1 MSPQRRR
8 LRTSVTV
15 CHLAILIASTLLLTD
30 TVVPVSQADPVNCA
44 APGEDIGVAG
54 GAELMRLSDAE
65 LARELDLMRAAGVRR
80 IRVGAEWSTVER
92 VEGQQDW
99 SQTDRV
105 VDAALERGM
114 QVLGV
119 VLSSPSWA
127 VDPTA
132 RGDQWALP
140 ADPATFGRFAGDA
153 AAHYAGRITAWEIW
167 NEPNI
172 PTFARPKPDVAAY
185 AAMLSAAAEHIRGRV
200 PGVTLITAGLAPAGD
215 DGQSIAPTTFLE
227 QLYRVGDRSAWD
239 AVGMH
244 PYTYPALPDSPGT
257 ADWNA
262 FQRIS
267 LMRGIMEDHGDGAK
281 RIWLTEFGAPTG
293 GQSDAA
299 VSEADQARAIRQAI
313 ERIRSATYFGPIFI
327 HQTRDR
333 GADPDDVEDHFGLLR
348 LDFSEKPA
356 YHLVSEMTRRCQVP

>member
-1 MSPQRRR
+1 MSARGRG
-8 LRTSVTV
+8 LRTSATV
-15 CHLAILIASTLLLTD
+15 CHLAVLIASTLFLTD
-30 TVVPVSQADPVNCA
+30 TVAPVSQAEPVNCT

-54 GAELMRLSDAE
+54 GAELMRLSDVD
-65 LARELDLMRAAGVRR
+65 LARELDSMRDAGVRWL
-80 IRVGAEWSTVER
+80 RVGAEWSTVEE

-105 VDAALERGM
+105 VDAALARGM
-114 QVLGV
+114 RVLGV
-119 VLSSPSWA
+119 VLSSPGWA
-127 VDPTA
+127 VDPA
-132 RGDQWALP
+132 HGDDQWALP
-140 ADPATFGRFAGDA
+140 ADPEVFGRFAGDA
-153 AAHYAGRITAWEIW
+153 AAHYAGRIAAWEIW

-172 PTFARPKPDVAAY
+172 ATFARPSPDVAAY
-185 AAMLSAAAEHIRGRV
+185 AAMISAAARHIRSRV
-200 PGVTLITAGLAPAGD
+200 QGATIITAGLAPAGD
-215 DGQSIAPTTFLE
+215 DEDSIAPTTFLE

-244 PYTYPALPDSPGT
+244 PYTYPALPDSADT

-267 LMRGIMEDHGDGAK
+267 LMRATMEEHGDAGK
-281 RIWLTEFGAPTG
+281 SVWLTEFGAPTG
-293 GQSDAA
+293 GRSDAA

-313 ERIRSATYFGPIFI
+313 DRVRSATYYGPIFI

-333 GADPDDVEDHFGLLR
+333 GTDPGDVEDHFGLLR

-356 YHLVSEMTRRCQVP
+356 YGLVAEMTRRCQAP